1 MTDING
7 DFPFAMAS
15 TPREARVESLKNY
28 IYEDYIPDIADNK
41 VIYDMFVKAARRVA
55 SLCWENDIMNFDRL
69 STLYG
74 SAEEMDAI
82 FNEIN
87 QDADAFIIAQNNEG
101 LLSSSIEN
109 YVQTIVF
116 TRNLEYKD
124 TCWYCKNWE
133 CTC

>member
-28 IYEDYIPDIADNK
+28 IYDDYIPDIADNK

-55 SLCWENDIMNFDRL
+55 SLYWENEFMNFDRL
-69 STLYG
+69 DTVCNG
-74 SAEEMDAI
+74 AEEMDAI

-87 QDADAFIIAQNNEG
+87 QDADAIIIAQNNGG

>member
-1 MTDING
+1 
-7 DFPFAMAS
+7 
-15 TPREARVESLKNY
+15 
-28 IYEDYIPDIADNK
+28 
-41 VIYDMFVKAARRVA
+41 
-55 SLCWENDIMNFDRL
+55 MNFDRL
-69 STLYG
+69 RTLCG
-74 SAEEMDAI
+74 EEMDDI